1 MKTIINDIIQRLTP
15 TYSPNESRELA
26 YWLLEETTGL
36 SRTQLLTLNRDTI
49 SIPNY
54 DSILQRLLKKEPIQY
69 IFGHTTWCGLD
80 LQVSPATLIPRP
92 ETAELVY
99 SLEKSLFSKQASLDA
114 VGVPKVGPEKT
125 SGGARSAG
133 DIFGVTTLGTDEKT
147 ALKILDIGTGSGCI
161 AILLKLRHPEYEVF
175 AMDIS
180 PAALQI
186 AQSNALRCSANI
198 HFLQGDIFT
207 DEIGHFDIIVSNP
220 PYIRESEKPSMDSN
234 VLDYEPHSALFV
246 PDSDPLCFYRRIA
259 EIKRAPLLA
268 FEINQALG
276 DEMVSLMQSLGYTD
290 IQLKKD
296 SYGNDRILLARLDE
310 SC

>member
-1 MKTIINDIIQRLTP
+1 VKTIINDIIQRLSP

-36 SRTQLLTLNRDTI
+36 SRTQLLTSDPSTI

-54 DSILQRLLKKEPIQY
+54 DSILQRLIKKEPIQY

-92 ETAELVY
+92 ETAELVQCLSTY
-99 SLEKSLFSKQASLDA
+99 YFGLTSDFRQRSGLTSI
-114 VGVPKVGPEKT
+114 PKV
-125 SGGARSAG
+125 
-133 DIFGVTTLGTDEKT
+133 
-147 ALKILDIGTGSGCI
+147 LDIGTGTGCI
-161 AILLKLRHPEYEVF
+161 AIALKRDHPDWEVF
-175 AMDIS
+175 AMDKS
-180 PAALQI
+180 PAAITI
-186 AQSNALRCSANI
+186 AQSNAQRHSAPI
-198 HFLQGDIFT
+198 HFLQADIFT

-268 FEINQALG
+268 FEINQAMG
-276 DEMVSLMQSLGYTD
+276 QEMVSLMQSLGYTD

-296 SYGNDRILLARLDE
+296 TYGNDRILLARLDE